1 MKVLKQNENP
11 LFSRK
16 EVAVLVERVDA
27 TPSRDELLKQLSE
40 FFKASPDT
48 IVIDAIT
55 QKFGER
61 QAIVNAKIYS
71 NANALKKT
79 ERSFKLA
86 RGKHKEKKESV
97 EKKVSEEAEKKA
109 SEESVIR

>member
-1 MKVLKQNENP
+1 MKVLEQKENP

-16 EVAVLVERVDA
+16 EVVVLVERVDA
-27 TPSRDELLKQLSE
+27 TPSRVEVLKQLSE

-48 IVIDAIT
+48 IVIDSIT

-61 QAIVNAKIYS
+61 QATVNAKIYS

-79 ERSFKLA
+79 ERAFKLA
-86 RGKHKEKKESV
+86 RGKHKEKKEGV
-97 EKKVSEEAEKKA
+97 EKKANEGTEKKA
-109 SEESVIR
+109 SEE